1 MTLEFSIV
9 IHQKTQQNN
18 KENFQIVMKNKTQIQ
33 FKENYMDSIN
43 NELNNGQEFKNS
55 FAWTKHNASWAW
67 DEITSSREVFANQCF

>member
-1 MTLEFSIV
+1 VTLEFSIV

-55 FAWTKHNASWAW
+55 FA
-67 DEITSSREVFANQCF
+67 

>member
-1 MTLEFSIV
+1 
-9 IHQKTQQNN
+9 
-18 KENFQIVMKNKTQIQ
+18 
-33 FKENYMDSIN
+33 MDSIN